1 MSLLEKPNLL
11 SLLILGFVTTVAI
24 GYGVITY
31 TQGPELEHYPVDPD
45 YTFSFDFDNPEVV
58 KLPEKLKEI
67 SGLAGWKEDGQLLA
81 VQDEDGLFFIVDA
94 NTGDITDAFKF
105 GKDRDY
111 EGITHDG
118 NTIYVLER
126 DGDLHLLEY
135 EAGTKE
141 YEARKLETDFSYRN
155 DTEGVAYDA
164 KTNSLLIV
172 PKENELS
179 KDLGKYQ
186 RGVYRYHIETG
197 VLDATPAYI
206 LDLKVIGG
214 VIYGQEKPH
223 LMKPSGIAI
232 DPLTDDVYV
241 IASVGNILVVLDR
254 AGELKHIEI
263 LREKIF
269 KQPEGICFDK
279 SGNLYLSSEGRGGKG
294 VVARLPR
301 LTEAGTNLSDNE

>member
-11 SLLILGFVTTVAI
+11 SLLILGIVTAVAI
-24 GYGVITY
+24 GYGVVTY
-31 TQGPELEHYPVDPD
+31 TQGPELEHYPVDLD
-45 YTFSFDFDNPEVV
+45 YQFSFDFDNPEVV
-58 KLPEKLKEI
+58 KLPKKLKEI
-67 SGLAGWKEDGQLLA
+67 SGLTGWKEDGQLLA

-94 NTGDITDAFKF
+94 ATGTITESFKF

-126 DGDLHLLEY
+126 DGDLHLIEY
-135 EAGTKE
+135 EPGTKE
-141 YEARKLETDFSYRN
+141 YDARKLETDFSYRN
-155 DTEGVAYDA
+155 DTEGIAYEA

-179 KDLGKYQ
+179 TDLDNYQ

-197 VLDATPAYI
+197 ITDATPAYV
-206 LDLKVIGG
+206 LDLQVIGK
-214 VIYGQEKPH
+214 VIYGKDKPH
-223 LMKPSGIAI
+223 LLKPSGIAI
-232 DPLTDDVYV
+232 DPLTEDIYV

-254 AGELKHIEI
+254 EGELKHIEI
-263 LREKIF
+263 LREKVF
-269 KQPEGICFDK
+269 KQPEGICFDQ

-301 LTEAGTNLSDNE
+301 QPQGGTNTMDNE